1 MIKHPYSKKYE
12 KVTIRRRTNLGFVTT
27 RMELTDLPPEVLE
40 MIFSYLQLNLQ
51 GLLELSMVCRLFR
64 DVARRVPVPV
74 KIPLQDSQ
82 LAVMQVIVLSFFK
95 CYLEVSC
102 IDHAVIAVS

>member
-1 MIKHPYSKKYE
+1 MSA
-12 KVTIRRRTNLGFVTT
+12 

-82 LAVMQVIVLSFFK
+82 LAVMQVISFFEYTK
-95 CYLEVSC
+95 SFKTCQLY
-102 IDHAVIAVS
+102 

>member
-1 MIKHPYSKKYE
+1 M
-12 KVTIRRRTNLGFVTT
+12 TA

-102 IDHAVIAVS
+102 IDHAVIAQQEGLSVNARLYIAAFSHIF

>member
-1 MIKHPYSKKYE
+1 M
-12 KVTIRRRTNLGFVTT
+12 NLGFVSAD
-27 RMELTDLPPEVLE
+27 MELTDLPPEVLE

-51 GLLELSMVCRLFR
+51 GLLELSMVCRVFR

-82 LAVMQVIVLSFFK
+82 LAVMQVISFFK
-95 CYLEVSC
+95 CYLERWQFLDGQNSQNTEFFKRNKKTVR
-102 IDHAVIAVS
+102 VPY

>member
-1 MIKHPYSKKYE
+1 
-12 KVTIRRRTNLGFVTT
+12 
-27 RMELTDLPPEVLE
+27 MELTDLPPEVLE

-102 IDHAVIAVS
+102 IDHAVINSLDRDEIIFATIVDRLTIIQKMH